1 MLKILQMNINN
12 LLLLLLNISL
22 AACSTKSH
30 DSEHTQ
36 TPLPIQQDSIPN
48 VSTTEKFSAKIIREG
63 FYHSDE
69 VWNDITKDTWVGIF
83 TNGHNFYSK
92 KCNLKATRCIDD
104 TMEEDSTTEKT
115 GWNIKTTEKDSSI
128 LLISGLSNLQT
139 GNISA
144 LNLSQK
150 QLLPNESMRVQ
161 FLGKTYR
168 LYATGIKQQDKNN
181 PTEYQISNYKLY
193 ISTIKRGK
201 QITTLLVK
209 EDSFDDAMIT
219 ILFGGDIDQDGFLDL
234 LIDTSNHYN
243 AESPTLFLSSPSDEK
258 AILKAV
264 ANHVRVGC

>member
-1 MLKILQMNINN
+1 MNINN
-12 LLLLLLNISL
+12 LLLLLLSISL
-22 AACSTKSH
+22 AACSTKSNN
-30 DSEHTQ
+30 SEHTH
-36 TPLPIQQDSIPN
+36 TPLTIQQDSIQN
-48 VSTTEKFSAKIIREG
+48 VDTTKLSAKIIREG
-63 FYHSDE
+63 FYHGDE
-69 VWNDITKDTWVGIF
+69 VWDDITKDTWFGIF
-83 TNGHNFYSK
+83 TNGHDFYLK
-92 KCNLKATRCIDD
+92 KCTLKTTRCIDD
-104 TMEEDSTTEKT
+104 AMEEDSTTEKT

-128 LLISGLSNLQT
+128 LLISGLSYLHA
-139 GNISA
+139 GNIKL

-150 QLLPNESMRVQ
+150 QLLPNESISIQ

-193 ISTIKRGK
+193 ISTIKKGQ

-219 ILFGGDIDQDGFLDL
+219 ILFGGDIDKDGFLDL

-243 AESPTLFLSSPSDEK
+243 AESPTLFLSSPSDDK
-258 AILKAV
+258 TILKAV

>member
-1 MLKILQMNINN
+1 MNIKN
-12 LLLLLLNISL
+12 LLLLLLSIFL
-22 AACSTKSH
+22 VACSTKSH
-30 DSEHTQ
+30 NSEPTQ

-48 VSTTEKFSAKIIREG
+48 VSTAEKFSAKIIREG

-69 VWNDITKDTWVGIF
+69 VWDDITKDTWVGIF
-83 TNGHNFYSK
+83 INNDGYYLK
-92 KCNLKATRCIDD
+92 KCLLKTTRCIDD
-104 TMEEDSTTEKT
+104 TMEEDSTEKT
-115 GWNIKTTEKDSSI
+115 GWNINTTEKDSSI

-139 GNISA
+139 GRIST

-193 ISTIKRGK
+193 ISTIKKGQ

-209 EDSFDDAMIT
+209 EGSFDDAMIT
-219 ILFGGDIDQDGFLDL
+219 ILFGGDIDKDGFLDL

-243 AESPTLFLSSPSDEK
+243 AESPTLFLSSLNDDK
-258 AILKAV
+258 TILKAV